1 MNEQDRHTRDKRRHT
16 PVSKKIHDFND
27 IIRKLRKKLFGKGPE
42 RIHTVFVQNMAIS
55 TLYGNLTPAEKFIAR
70 TTEGK
75 ETVHMARTKLIQNLY
90 ASSPPEGLEDLL
102 GAKLEYLFSDIK
114 VEEDIAVSVFVFE
127 TNIQ

>member
-1 MNEQDRHTRDKRRHT
+1 M
-16 PVSKKIHDFND
+16 SKKIHDFND
-27 IIRKLRKKLFGKGPE
+27 IIRKLRKNLFGKGPE
-42 RIHTVFVQNMAIS
+42 
-55 TLYGNLTPAEKFIAR
+55 FIAR